1 MGTTTLIIFLISA
14 RPGDAQLQGV
24 DQAENPIDHCAYN
37 NDMVGNGFR
46 SDMAELID
54 SGLKLDSGISLPDPM
69 MDSPPLGRDPPR
81 GRRYMSASNSVHIY
95 IEKKII

>member
-54 SGLKLDSGISLPDPM
+54 SGLKVDSDDSRISLPHFY
-69 MDSPPLGRDPPR
+69 R
-81 GRRYMSASNSVHIY
+81 GGEGVYRV
-95 IEKKII
+95 